1 MKQTTLNT
9 NPLQAFRHYHSE
21 QNKSGTFMD
30 DAGKI
35 ASQAEMLRGKVIH
48 GGRNICD
55 TGPHERPQC
64 WVALAAHPIMI
75 R

>member
-48 GGRNICD
+48 GEETYATLGLTSGLNA
-55 TGPHERPQC
+55 G
-64 WVALAAHPIMI
+64 WL
-75 R
+75 